1 MNLGTKKVVETSTV
15 FTDEM
20 LAQAH
25 ADYCDAK
32 EIIAQAGVESLEL
45 TQVLNNIDFVASKLR
60 DSKEPEKMMDAL
72 DVVASCEGLIEM
84 VNGKLPVDKAV
95 EGLGDLMKSAWEKI
109 VKFFGML
116 ADACKK
122 VANAITSG
130 AKAKEIEEESSILE
144 EVPDGAAKE
153 KQSAPVKVVTPEQ
166 FDAHEKAFSKY
177 AEGAKAD
184 TKAIHDLLS
193 KIANDPKNAGS
204 LVSKLE
210 ETLSKADSAN
220 AQFAE
225 LSKKIDQ
232 VAENTKAYS
241 LEEAGWKDL
250 KIRDIGKKI
259 KYLWNK
265 GPAATEIKEL
275 EKMIKAE
282 QAMINKMKDI
292 TFTDEKARN
301 AVIKASNKA
310 IHCYQAQLNNYIKHN
325 HWYWKTWWV
334 IKGCVKGALKG
345 SWKLIKNGSRW
356 TWENIKEGAKKIQNA
371 GGGKPAGI

>member
-1 MNLGTKKVVETSTV
+1 MNLGTKAATASTETAV
-15 FTDEM
+15 AFTDEM

-25 ADYCDAK
+25 ADYCEAK

-45 TQVLNNIDFVASKLR
+45 TQVLNNIDFVASKLH
-60 DSKEPEKMMDAL
+60 DSKEPEKIMETL

-84 VNGKLPVDKAV
+84 VDGKLPVDKAV

-109 VKFFGML
+109 LKFFGML

-144 EVPDGAAKE
+144 EVPDGAAAE
-153 KQSAPVKVVTPEQ
+153 KQQNPIKVVTPEQ
-166 FDAHEKAFSKY
+166 FEAHEKEFAKY

-184 TKAIHDLLS
+184 SKAIHDLLT
-193 KIANDPKNAGS
+193 KIATNPKDAGS
-204 LVSKLE
+204 LVAKLE
-210 ETLSKADSAN
+210 ETLTKADSAN

-225 LSKKIDQ
+225 LSKKIDE
-232 VAENTKAYS
+232 VAQNTKAYS

-259 KYLWNK
+259 KYLWSK

-275 EKMIKAE
+275 EKLIEAEKASI
-282 QAMINKMKDI
+282 AKMKDI
-292 TFTDEKARN
+292 TFTDEGARN
-301 AVIKASNKA
+301 KIIKASNKA
-310 IHCYQAQLNNYIKHN
+310 IRVYQAQLNNYIKHN

-345 SWKLIKNGSRW
+345 SWSLIKKGSRW
-356 TWENIKEGAKKIQNA
+356 TWNKVAKK
-371 GGGKPAGI
+371 GGEEKK